1 MGAPFGTGKLRA
13 SDAGN
18 HCLEPAEA
26 FDLGAIAQVVDK
38 CNNAVNEMNESVEA
52 YNNNN
57 DLMNNNRGE
66 YLDAWNKSVAK
77 FTDKHV
83 PSGKAK

>member
-1 MGAPFGTGKLRA
+1 M
-13 SDAGN
+13 
-18 HCLEPAEA
+18 
-26 FDLGAIAQVVDK
+26 
-38 CNNAVNEMNESVEA
+38 NEMNESVEA